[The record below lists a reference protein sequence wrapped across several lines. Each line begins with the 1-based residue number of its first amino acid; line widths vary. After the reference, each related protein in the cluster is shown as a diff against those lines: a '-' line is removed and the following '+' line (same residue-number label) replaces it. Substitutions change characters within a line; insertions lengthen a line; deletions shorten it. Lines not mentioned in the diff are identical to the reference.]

1 MFLQVRWYLKRVSRM
16 KRISTAAGLL
26 VSFELW
32 QEHLLQLNNQTV
44 KMVNIIM
51 LIQVCW
57 FGETAIMRHLKSGWK
72 WATPECFV
80 QRCFSL
86 WDFQRMFQSLLG
98 ACHWK
103 GEKLVYHPTH
113 SFKYHRMFLQKEKMS

>member
-1 MFLQVRWYLKRVSRM
+1 
-16 KRISTAAGLL
+16 
-26 VSFELW
+26 
-32 QEHLLQLNNQTV
+32 
-44 KMVNIIM
+44 MVNIIM

-57 FGETAIMRHLKSGWK
+57 IGETAIMRHLKSGWK
-72 WATPECFV
+72 WATLECFV

-86 WDFQRMFQSLLG
+86 WDFQQMFQSLLG

-113 SFKYHRMFLQKEKMS
+113 SFKYHRMFLQKEKVS